1 MPNQMWIPWFES
13 QTYTVLN
20 CSLSTSYRTVL
31 GPWHGTENQTTA
43 RPRVERDVP
52 SHPPLKTT
60 ATIRTLN
67 SPSNVECLKFGFQ
80 ILEPCPKKPGKEN
93 KTTATFVARET
104 TVSTVTHVTKKRLF
118 RFRLFC
124 LPDLPSRNPGRTQMH
139 RRVRTH
145 RRGER
150 RSRGGAYANAYNSG
164 TKEVSQV
171 RPKLSGPF
179 EPVKTVTVPG
189 PSGVSTS

>member
-1 MPNQMWIPWFES
+1 MAQKIKPQ
-13 QTYTVLN
+13 
-20 CSLSTSYRTVL
+20 
-31 GPWHGTENQTTA
+31 
-43 RPRVERDVP
+43 RVERDVP
-52 SHPPLKTT
+52 SHPPLKTM

-171 RPKLSGPF
+171 RPNLLPNVDSSCPPLKH
-179 EPVKTVTVPG
+179 TVCVYTTLRIRNRRAQKG
-189 PSGVSTS
+189 NSS